1 MSAIKLQVEK
11 REGLGKNIAKKL
23 RRQGQIPGVLYG
35 KGESTAV
42 KVSRGDFD
50 RVYKMAGTSTIIDLE
65 IEGETFPTL
74 IKEVQEH
81 PFKDQYLHVDF
92 QKVDMNKPV
101 KVIVPIVLTGKENIK
116 LQPSVLVQQ
125 LDEIE
130 IECLP
135 KYIPESA
142 QVDVS
147 NIDFNTPIYVS
158 DLDVSKNENITVL
171 EEPDVLVATLV
182 SAVKVEEEEEVEE
195 EVAPD
200 EVPLVGKDEEEE

>member
-11 REGLGKNIAKKL
+11 REGSGKNIAKKL

>member
-1 MSAIKLQVEK
+1 MSAIKSQVEK

-182 SAVKVEEEEEVEE
+182 TAAKVEEEEEVEE
-195 EVAPD
+195 GVAPD

>member
-11 REGLGKNIAKKL
+11 REGSGKNIAKKL

-182 SAVKVEEEEEVEE
+182 TAAKVEEEEEVEE
-195 EVAPD
+195 GVAPD

>member
-11 REGLGKNIAKKL
+11 REGSGKNIAKKL

-182 SAVKVEEEEEVEE
+182 TAAKVEEEEEVEE

>member
-182 SAVKVEEEEEVEE
+182 TAAKVEEEEEVEE
-195 EVAPD
+195 GVAPD

>member
-11 REGLGKNIAKKL
+11 REGSGKNIAKKL

-195 EVAPD
+195 GVAPD

>member
-1 MSAIKLQVEK
+1 
-11 REGLGKNIAKKL
+11 
-23 RRQGQIPGVLYG
+23 
-35 KGESTAV
+35 
-42 KVSRGDFD
+42 
-50 RVYKMAGTSTIIDLE
+50 MAGTSTIIDLE

-182 SAVKVEEEEEVEE
+182 TAAKVEEEEEVEE
-195 EVAPD
+195 GVAPD

>member
-23 RRQGQIPGVLYG
+23 RREGQIPGVLYG
-35 KGESTAV
+35 KGVSTAV
-42 KVSRGDFD
+42 KVSSRAFD
-50 RVYKMAGTSTIIDLE
+50 RVYKEAGTTTIIDLE
-65 IEGETFPTL
+65 IDGETLPCL

-81 PFKDQYLHVDF
+81 PFKNQYLHVDF
-92 QKVDMNKPV
+92 QKVDMNQPV
-101 KVIVPIVLTGKENIK
+101 KVVVPIVLLGKENIR

-135 KYIPESA
+135 KYLPESA

-158 DLDVSKNENITVL
+158 DLDVFKNENITVL

-182 SAVKVEEEEEVEE
+182 SAAKAEEEEEGEE
-195 EVAPD
+195 DVSPA
-200 EVPLVGKDEEEE
+200 EVPRVGEEDED

>member
-182 SAVKVEEEEEVEE
+182 SAAKVEEEEEVEE

>member
-23 RRQGQIPGVLYG
+23 RREGQIPGVLYG
-35 KGESTAV
+35 KGVSTAV
-42 KVSRGDFD
+42 KVSSRAFD
-50 RVYKMAGTSTIIDLE
+50 RVYKEAGTTTIIDLE
-65 IEGETFPTL
+65 IDGETLPSL

-81 PFKDQYLHVDF
+81 PFKNQYLHVDF
-92 QKVDMNKPV
+92 QKVDMNQPV
-101 KVIVPIVLTGKENIK
+101 KVVVPIVLLGKENIR

-135 KYIPESA
+135 KYLPESA

-158 DLDVSKNENITVL
+158 DLDVFKNENITVL

-182 SAVKVEEEEEVEE
+182 SAAKAEEEEEGEE
-195 EVAPD
+195 DVSPA
-200 EVPLVGKDEEEE
+200 EVPRVGEEDED

>member
-35 KGESTAV
+35 KGESIAV

-50 RVYKMAGTSTIIDLE
+50 RAYKMAGTSTIIDLE

-182 SAVKVEEEEEVEE
+182 SAAKVEEEEEVEE

>member
-11 REGLGKNIAKKL
+11 REGSGKNIAKKL

-182 SAVKVEEEEEVEE
+182 SAAKVEEEEEVEE